1 MCKKLPVIVEI
12 TAFLLKLVPVL
23 FVYLFVCLFISHAF
37 SSLGRLE
44 DAEFSEIE
52 LQIVMSCHV
61 GARN

>member
-23 FVYLFVCLFISHAF
+23 FVCLFACLFLMHAGAW
-37 SSLGRLE
+37 GRLE
-44 DAEFSEIE
+44 DAEFPEIE

>member
-23 FVYLFVCLFISHAF
+23 FVCLFISHACR
-37 SSLGRLE
+37 SLGRLE
-44 DAEFSEIE
+44 DAEFPEIE